1 MSDEKKGQLTDPSAG
16 SRRSA
21 IHDQPSALRVDHVS
35 VAVRDIDTA
44 LAFFRRCLPVEMRRE
59 KRLGHTGDFNWCD
72 FYIGAFKLELIEA
85 VGADSFVTR
94 FIDKRGEGLHHL
106 SIEVAEL
113 EPMLRRLEGDGLRI
127 VDRYVG
133 RDGNTS
139 AFISPRSAHGVLVQF
154 WQVPQ
159 LAEPQR
165 PPGGELMLRNGETVQ
180 VRVDHVSMAVRS
192 IETTLDF
199 YRRYF
204 PVRQQHPT
212 HNGYDGNFALTSFL
226 LNGYKIELIEEIAG
240 RSGFVSRF
248 LDKRGEGFHHISID
262 VDRLDPLL
270 AQLVEDGV
278 RIVDRFDFSDEL
290 KTAFISPRSA
300 HGVLMQFWQQPWR
313 KV

>member
-1 MSDEKKGQLTDPSAG
+1 MSEAED
-16 SRRSA
+16 SRPASQPAAIGDRRPARSP
-21 IHDQPSALRVDHVS
+21 DLRIDHVS

-44 LAFFRRCLPVEMRRE
+44 LAFFRRCLPIEMRRE

-72 FYIGAFKLELIEA
+72 FYVGSFKLELIEA
-85 VGADSFVTR
+85 VGPDSFVTR

-113 EPMLRRLEGDGLRI
+113 PPLLQRLERDGLRI
-127 VDRYVG
+127 VDRYVDD
-133 RDGNTS
+133 DGNTS
-139 AFISPRSAHGVLVQF
+139 AFISPRSAHGLLIQF

-159 LAEPQR
+159 LHEPER
-165 PPGGELMLRNGETVQ
+165 PRAGRFTLRSGETVE

-192 IETTLDF
+192 IEAALTF
-199 YRRYF
+199 FCRCF
-204 PVRQQHPT
+204 PVRRQHPT
-212 HNGYDGNFALTSFL
+212 HTGYDGNFALTSFL
-226 LNGYKIELIEEIAG
+226 VNGYKFELIEEIAG

-270 AQLVEDGV
+270 AQLAADGV
-278 RIVDRFDFSDEL
+278 RIVDRLDFNDEL

-300 HGVLMQFWQQPWR
+300 HGVLIQFWQQPWH
-313 KV
+313 KL